1 MVLDR
6 LLLLLL
12 VTSLVEAAKVT
23 THATTAEE
31 VVEIEVELLPAKRIA
46 TTPMAFPLCM
56 LLHTLLP

>member
-23 THATTAEE
+23 THATAEE
-31 VVEIEVELLPAKRIA
+31 VVEIEVELLPAKRIV